1 MLDTNICIYI
11 INNKPPEVRATFLQH
26 PAGSLGLSSI
36 VVAELVYGVSKSQS
50 KTRNKAA
57 LEKFLADFEIL
68 PFEAEAAYRC
78 GELKL
83 ELERKGKIIG
93 PFDLQI
99 AAHALSL
106 NAILVSNNIREFK
119 QVKGLKLENWFG

>member
-11 INNKPPEVRATFLQH
+11 INNKPPAVRAQFLQH
-26 PAGSLGLSSI
+26 PQGSLGLSSI
-36 VVAELVYGVSKSQS
+36 MVAELVYGVSKSES
-50 KTRNKAA
+50 KTRDLAA

-68 PFEAEAAYRC
+68 PFETEAAYRY

-83 ELERKGKIIG
+83 QLERKGKTIG

-106 NAILVSNNIREFK
+106 NATLVSNNLKEFK
-119 QVKGLKLENWFG
+119 QVKGLKLEKWFG